1 MEEKPKVCI
10 LDCYFE
16 QLDDEGS
23 YYKISD
29 EELSKFIVSVRAME
43 DEIRLIKNRHN
54 YLMKIDAEKLKH
66 YYTMQHV
73 YKVELG
79 KCRRKLTRIYKHIF
93 TFAMPLWT
101 LGKIDR
107 TPSELV
113 KMLKGL

>member
-54 YLMKIDAEKLKH
+54 YLMKINEQRLKH

-79 KCRRKLTRIYKHIF
+79 RCRRKLTRIYKRLFDYHYCDF
-93 TFAMPLWT
+93 
-101 LGKIDR
+101 GD
-107 TPSELV
+107 V
-113 KMLKGL
+113 KRAKKYVEEWRKNV

>member
-16 QLDDEGS
+16 QLDNEGS

-43 DEIRLIKNRHN
+43 NEIRLIKNRHN
-54 YLMKIDAEKLKH
+54 YLMKINEQRLKH

-79 KCRRKLTRIYKHIF
+79 RCRRKLTRIYRYMYRMAFK
-93 TFAMPLWT
+93 LWVT
-101 LGKIDR
+101 HSIDYK
-107 TPSELV
+107 PSELV